1 MAFQKITPARLAQAA
16 STTAFL
22 AIYTCPSNTRTYVKD
37 ITVCNTTSG
46 AVTFFLSLV
55 PDQGTAGTANALF
68 NAHSIA
74 ANTTYQW
81 KGTQIL
87 NAAETIQFKGGG
99 TGLTI
104 HISGAEAVD

>member
-1 MAFQKITPARLAQAA
+1 VAFQKITPARLAQAE

-22 AIYTCPSNTRTYVKD
+22 AIYTCPANTRTYVKD

-104 HISGAEAVD
+104 HVSGAEAVD

>member
-1 MAFQKITPARLAQAA
+1 MAFQRVTPTRLAQAA

-22 AIYTCPSNTRTYVKD
+22 AIYTCPSNTRAYVKD
-37 ITVCNTTSG
+37 ITVCNTTG
-46 AVTFFLSLV
+46 DAVTLFVSLV

-68 NAHSIA
+68 SASSIA
-74 ANTTYQW
+74 ANTTFQW

-87 NAAETIQFKGGG
+87 SESETIQFKGSA

-104 HISGAEAVD
+104 HVSGGEAIE

>member
-1 MAFQKITPARLAQAA
+1 MAFQKITPTRLAQAA

-22 AIYTCPSNTRTYVKD
+22 AIYTCPTGTRTYVKD
-37 ITVCNTTSG
+37 ITVCNTTGS
-46 AVTFFLSLV
+46 AVTLFLSLV

-81 KGTQIL
+81 KGTQIM
-87 NAAETIQFKGGG
+87 NESETLQFKGSA

-104 HISGAEAVD
+104 NISGAEAVD